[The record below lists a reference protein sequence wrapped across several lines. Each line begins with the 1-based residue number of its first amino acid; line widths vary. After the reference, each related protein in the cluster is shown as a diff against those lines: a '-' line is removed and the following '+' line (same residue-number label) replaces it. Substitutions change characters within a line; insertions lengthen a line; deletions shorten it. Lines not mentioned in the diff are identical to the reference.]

1 MLKTWIKVL
10 LIFITVGILGVVVL
24 PQQDKSF
31 LKDVPVVGSALY
43 NQKVNL
49 GLDLQG
55 GTHLD
60 YKVDIAS
67 IPAADR
73 DAVVKGVITVLTNR
87 VNGLGVAEPVIY
99 ESTVGSEPH
108 IIVELAGIKDI
119 DEAKKIVGKTIQL
132 DFKEQNTT
140 VDPQIKTKTEQ
151 QAQDFLTATQKDPA
165 NFDTIFAPYEK
176 KPAIALTTDTDWK
189 WLKDLPDTEQK
200 AITATQV
207 GGVVATLQEPAAGA
221 YQVDSSGQM
230 VQQQG
235 KIAIKVLAREDN
247 AERST
252 DVTETRKA
260 AHILIAYKGATRAAD
275 TITRT
280 DAEALT
286 IANDVLK
293 QAQEGK
299 DFGSLVKQYSDEPG
313 AAARSGDLGYFGRGQ
328 MAQAFEQAVFD
339 ASAPGL
345 IQRVVRTEFGYHII
359 TVADIKPATTTKTQE
374 TRIKLESAVF
384 STVPDGWA
392 STGLTGQYTVG
403 ASLGASALHDS
414 LIAGFYGLIAI
425 ALFMILY
432 YRLPGL
438 LASLA
443 LIIYGILLVAVIQ
456 YFGLVMTL
464 AGIAGAIL
472 SMGIA
477 VDANVLIFERM
488 KEELRIGKAL
498 NIAIEDG
505 FKRAWTSIRDSN
517 VTTLL
522 ICLILFLFGSSI
534 VKGFAIT
541 LTIGII
547 ISLITAVW
555 VTRTFL
561 RATARTALR
570 KALFLFGK

>member
-1 MLKTWIKVL
+1 M
-10 LIFITVGILGVVVL
+10 
-24 PQQDKSF
+24 
-31 LKDVPVVGSALY
+31 
-43 NQKVNL
+43 
-49 GLDLQG
+49 
-55 GTHLD
+55 
-60 YKVDIAS
+60 
-67 IPAADR
+67 
-73 DAVVKGVITVLTNR
+73 
-87 VNGLGVAEPVIY
+87 
-99 ESTVGSEPH
+99 
-108 IIVELAGIKDI
+108 
-119 DEAKKIVGKTIQL
+119 
-132 DFKEQNTT
+132 
-140 VDPQIKTKTEQ
+140 
-151 QAQDFLTATQKDPA
+151 
-165 NFDTIFAPYEK
+165 
-176 KPAIALTTDTDWK
+176 
-189 WLKDLPDTEQK
+189 
-200 AITATQV
+200 
-207 GGVVATLQEPAAGA
+207 
-221 YQVDSSGQM
+221 
-230 VQQQG
+230 QQQG

-392 STGLTGQYTVG
+392 STGLTGQHFRHADVGSDPTSGRPIVNISFTDTAVAAQTVNWWQMGFALLATVAGITFIFTLLGMLAEEGKASWRMRIGVLAALLVVIGAIAGYFLTSTPKAAPTPTATSSDKPISETDKAGVELFKEITARNIKKPVAIVLDGLPIIDTNGDGVIDSRDPPYAPVVQQEIDSGKAQISGLKTFKEANDLAQNLNTGAIPAPIKLTGQYTVG